1 MMNILLVLLGCNI
14 SHLLNDRITTAV
26 YFAKNYNKTS
36 VNWFLSGGIK
46 NPSEDTV
53 TEAEKMGIQI
63 SALEK
68 TYSRDIAGNK
78 WNYIYDTVATNT
90 AENFIMVKKYL
101 DETNI
106 DYSEVFIVTSD
117 FHHLRART
125 IAEKIIGEEKE
136 ISWVLSDA
144 EQQDSR
150 YWEKIHMK
158 NVDADVKKAIEK
170 FQIN

>member
-14 SHLLNDRITTAV
+14 PYLLNDRIITAV
-26 YFAKNYNKTS
+26 LFASGFNNTS

-53 TEAEKMGIQI
+53 TEAEKMATQI
-63 SALEK
+63 SQYEQ
-68 TYSRDIAGNK
+68 TYMRNLAGNN

-106 DYSEVFIVTSD
+106 DYSDIFVVTSD
-117 FHHLRART
+117 FHHLRARK
-125 IAEKIIGEEKE
+125 IAEKIIGKEKE
-136 ISWVLSDA
+136 IRWVLSEA
-144 EQQDSR
+144 ELHDSR
-150 YWEKIHMK
+150 YWEKIHIK
-158 NVDADVKKAIEK
+158 NVDADVNKAIEK
-170 FQIN
+170 FKK

>member
-14 SHLLNDRITTAV
+14 SYLLNDRITTAV
-26 YFAKNYNKTS
+26 QFASGFNKTS

-53 TEAEKMGIQI
+53 TEAEKMAAHI
-63 SALEK
+63 SQYEK
-68 TYSRDIAGNK
+68 TYVRDIAGNN

-101 DETNI
+101 DETNV
-106 DYSEVFIVTSD
+106 DYSQVFVVTSD
-117 FHHLRART
+117 FHHLRASK

-136 ISWVLSDA
+136 IRWVLSEA
-144 EQQDSR
+144 ELHDSR
-150 YWEKIHMK
+150 YWEKIHIK
-158 NVDADVKKAIEK
+158 NVDADVNKAIEK
-170 FQIN
+170 FKR

>member
-14 SHLLNDRITTAV
+14 SYLLNDRITTAV
-26 YFAKNYNKTS
+26 QFASVFNKTD

-46 NPSEDTV
+46 NLSEDTV

-68 TYSRDIAGNK
+68 TYSRDIAENK

-106 DYSEVFIVTSD
+106 DYSEVFVVTSE
-117 FHHLRART
+117 FHYLRAKK
-125 IAEKIIGEEKE
+125 IAEKIIGEETE

-144 EQQDSR
+144 ELEDSR
-150 YWEKIHMK
+150 YWEKIHIK
-158 NVDADVKKAIEK
+158 NVDGDVKKAIEK
-170 FQIN
+170 FKIN